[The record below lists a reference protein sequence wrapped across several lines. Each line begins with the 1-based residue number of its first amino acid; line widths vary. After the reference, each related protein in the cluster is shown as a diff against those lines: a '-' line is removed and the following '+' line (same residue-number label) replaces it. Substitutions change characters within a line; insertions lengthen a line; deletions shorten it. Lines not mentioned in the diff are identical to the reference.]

1 MPSSARRRQGRRRA
15 GRKKKLGQAC
25 PDRGSEHPSA
35 PGGSCVLAVR
45 LAKIGC
51 VAAIAFY
58 VALVAFGNLSD
69 YWTNFAFVS
78 QVLDRDAVPAASRVR
93 WRAVTS
99 PVLHHAGYIL
109 IIATE
114 IVTAALCA
122 LGAMA
127 MARQLRAKAQQFQA
141 AKSKAVAGLT
151 LGFLLFEGG
160 FVAVG
165 GEWFGMW
172 QARDLDA
179 VPSAFR
185 VLMTMLGVLIFVSLK
200 DEDLG

>member
-1 MPSSARRRQGRRRA
+1 M
-15 GRKKKLGQAC
+15 
-25 PDRGSEHPSA
+25 
-35 PGGSCVLAVR
+35 LAIR
-45 LAKIGC
+45 LAKISC

-58 VALVAFGNLSD
+58 VALVALGNISD
-69 YWTNFAFVS
+69 YWTIFAIVTE
-78 QVLDRDAVPAASRVR
+78 VPDMAAVPAASHIR

-114 IVTAALCA
+114 IATAALCA
-122 LGAMA
+122 LGAIA
-127 MARQLRAKAQQFQA
+127 MARQVLAQAQPFHT

-151 LGFLLFEGG
+151 LGFLLYEGG

-179 VPSAFR
+179 VQSAFR
-185 VLMTMLGVLIFVSLK
+185 VLMTMLGVLIFVSPT

>member
-1 MPSSARRRQGRRRA
+1 M
-15 GRKKKLGQAC
+15 
-25 PDRGSEHPSA
+25 
-35 PGGSCVLAVR
+35 LATR

-58 VALVAFGNLSD
+58 VALVAFGNVSD
-69 YWTNFAFVS
+69 YWTNFAFVKE
-78 QVLDRDAVPAASRVR
+78 VLDMDAVPAASRIR
-93 WRAVTS
+93 WRAITS
-99 PVLHHAGYIL
+99 PLLHHAGYIL
-109 IIATE
+109 IIAME
-114 IVTAALCA
+114 IATAALCA
-122 LGAMA
+122 LGAIA
-127 MARQLRAKAQQFQA
+127 MARQVLAKAQPFQA

-160 FVAVG
+160 FIAVG

-185 VLMTMLGVLIFVSLK
+185 ILMTMLGVLIFVSLK
-200 DEDLG
+200 DEDLV

>member
-1 MPSSARRRQGRRRA
+1 
-15 GRKKKLGQAC
+15 
-25 PDRGSEHPSA
+25 
-35 PGGSCVLAVR
+35 VLAIRV
-45 LAKIGC
+45 AKIFC
-51 VAAIAFY
+51 AAAIAFY
-58 VALVAFGNLSD
+58 VALVAFGNVTD
-69 YWTNFAFVS
+69 YWTNFAFVTE
-78 QVLDRDAVPAASRVR
+78 VLDMDAVPAASHIR

-114 IVTAALCA
+114 IATAALCA
-122 LGAMA
+122 LGATA
-127 MARQLRAKAQQFQA
+127 MARQVLAKAQPFQA

-179 VPSAFR
+179 VQSAYR

-200 DEDLG
+200 DEDLA

>member
-1 MPSSARRRQGRRRA
+1 
-15 GRKKKLGQAC
+15 
-25 PDRGSEHPSA
+25 
-35 PGGSCVLAVR
+35 VLAIR
-45 LAKIGC
+45 LAKIFC
-51 VAAIAFY
+51 AAAIGFY
-58 VALVAFGNLSD
+58 VALVAFGNISD
-69 YWTNFAFVS
+69 YWTNFAFVTE
-78 QVLDRDAVPAASRVR
+78 VLDMDAVPAASHIR

-114 IVTAALCA
+114 IATAALCA
-122 LGAMA
+122 LGAIA
-127 MARQLRAKAQQFQA
+127 MARQVLAKAQPFHA

-179 VPSAFR
+179 VQSAFR
-185 VLMTMLGVLIFVSLK
+185 VLMTMLGVLIFASLK
-200 DEDLG
+200 DEDLA

>member
-1 MPSSARRRQGRRRA
+1 
-15 GRKKKLGQAC
+15 
-25 PDRGSEHPSA
+25 
-35 PGGSCVLAVR
+35 VLTVR
-45 LAKIGC
+45 LAKISC

-58 VALVAFGNLSD
+58 VALVAFGNLSN
-69 YWTNFAFVS
+69 YWTNFAFVKE
-78 QVLDRDAVPAASRVR
+78 VLDMDDVPAASRIH

-99 PVLHHAGYIL
+99 PFLHHAGYVL

-114 IVTAALCA
+114 LVITALCA

-127 MARQLRAKAQQFQA
+127 MARQVRAKAQPFQA
-141 AKSKAVAGLT
+141 AKSMAVAGLT

-185 VLMTMLGVLIFVSLK
+185 ILMTMLGVLIFVSLK
-200 DEDLG
+200 DEDAV

>member
-1 MPSSARRRQGRRRA
+1 M
-15 GRKKKLGQAC
+15 
-25 PDRGSEHPSA
+25 
-35 PGGSCVLAVR
+35 
-45 LAKIGC
+45 
-51 VAAIAFY
+51 AAIAFY

-69 YWTNFAFVS
+69 YWTNFAFVTE
-78 QVLDRDAVPAASRVR
+78 VLDMDAVPAASHIR

-114 IVTAALCA
+114 IATAALCA
-122 LGAMA
+122 LGAIA
-127 MARQLRAKAQQFQA
+127 MVRQVLAKAQPFHT

-151 LGFLLFEGG
+151 LGFLLYEGG

-172 QARDLDA
+172 QARDLGA
-179 VPSAFR
+179 LQSAFR

-200 DEDLG
+200 DEDLV

>member
-1 MPSSARRRQGRRRA
+1 
-15 GRKKKLGQAC
+15 
-25 PDRGSEHPSA
+25 
-35 PGGSCVLAVR
+35 VLAIR
-45 LAKIGC
+45 LAKIFC
-51 VAAIAFY
+51 AAAIGFY
-58 VALVAFGNLSD
+58 VALVAFGNLTD
-69 YWTNFAFVS
+69 YWTNFAFVT
-78 QVLDRDAVPAASRVR
+78 QVLDMDAVPAASSIR

-114 IVTAALCA
+114 IATAALCA
-122 LGAMA
+122 LGAIA
-127 MARQLRAKAQQFQA
+127 MTRRLRAEAPLFQG

-151 LGFLLFEGG
+151 LGFLLYEGG

-179 VPSAFR
+179 VQSAFR
-185 VLMTMLGVLIFVSLK
+185 VLMTMLGALIFVSLK
-200 DEDLG
+200 DEEVA

>member
-1 MPSSARRRQGRRRA
+1 MLARSYVLA
-15 GRKKKLGQAC
+15 
-25 PDRGSEHPSA
+25 RGF
-35 PGGSCVLAVR
+35 CVLAIR
-45 LAKIGC
+45 LAKISC
-51 VAAIAFY
+51 AAVIGFY

-69 YWTNFAFVS
+69 YWTNFAFVTE
-78 QVLDRDAVPAASRVR
+78 VLDMDAVPAASAIR

-99 PVLHHAGYIL
+99 PILHHAGYIL

-114 IVTAALCA
+114 VATAALCA
-122 LGAMA
+122 LGAIA
-127 MARQLRAKAQQFQA
+127 MARQVRAKAQPFQA
-141 AKSKAVAGLT
+141 AKSKAIAGLT

-160 FVAVG
+160 FVAIG

-185 VLMTMLGVLIFVSLK
+185 ILMTMLGVLIFVSLK
-200 DEDLG
+200 DEDVR

>member
-1 MPSSARRRQGRRRA
+1 M
-15 GRKKKLGQAC
+15 
-25 PDRGSEHPSA
+25 
-35 PGGSCVLAVR
+35 LAIR

-69 YWTNFAFVS
+69 YWTNFAFV
-78 QVLDRDAVPAASRVR
+78 LDMDAVPAASHIR

-114 IVTAALCA
+114 IATAALCA
-122 LGAMA
+122 LGAIA
-127 MARQLRAKAQQFQA
+127 MARQVLAKAQPFHT

-151 LGFLLFEGG
+151 LGFLLYEGG

-179 VPSAFR
+179 VQSAFR

-200 DEDLG
+200 DEDLV

>member
-1 MPSSARRRQGRRRA
+1 MLASSYVRARGF
-15 GRKKKLGQAC
+15 
-25 PDRGSEHPSA
+25 
-35 PGGSCVLAVR
+35 CVLAIR
-45 LAKIGC
+45 LAKISC

-58 VALVAFGNLSD
+58 VALVALGNVSD
-69 YWTNFAFVS
+69 YWTNFAFVKE
-78 QVLDRDAVPAASRVR
+78 VLDMDAVPAASAIH

-114 IVTAALCA
+114 IVTTALCG
-122 LGAMA
+122 LGAIA
-127 MARQLRAKAQQFQA
+127 MARRLRAKAQLFQQ
-141 AKSKAVAGLT
+141 AKSMAVAGLT

-185 VLMTMLGVLIFVSLK
+185 ILTMMLGVLIFVSLK
-200 DEDLG
+200 DEDLV